1 MRVLAALILLALSAC
16 GTLTPPNAVVW
27 GVPVRYELADVPGDL
42 VGQAVV
48 RGMTCRVTV
57 EEATV
62 FLVAHEATHCHDR
75 MYGLIPAWEA
85 APPVCWIQEAHRC
98 TPHEAHADAVA
109 RAVILAG
116 CETGDLGWPGGEVTG
131 CTLPDPR
138 HVTP

>member
-1 MRVLAALILLALSAC
+1 MRVLAALILLALPAC

-27 GVPVRYELADVPGDL
+27 GVPVRYEMGAVGDGLA
-42 VGQAVV
+42 GQAVM
-48 RGMTCRVTV
+48 RGGVCRVTLTDV
-57 EEATV
+57 NV

-75 MYGLIPAWEA
+75 TYGLSPAWEA

-109 RAVILAG
+109 RAVIRAG
-116 CETGDLGWPGGEVTG
+116 CDTGDLGWPGGRVTG

-138 HVTP
+138 QVAP